1 MFLADPLFQ
10 VMDYIQKYI
19 LISRPL
25 FTTYSSESEFIY
37 ERHKPILWKMA
48 QLFKGSV
55 LCIIDVVSLHPNI
68 SHEKSLASIRRFL
81 DARAEKKRQL
91 KL

>member
-19 LISRPL
+19 LISRPS

-37 ERHKPILWKMA
+37 ERYRPLLWKMA
-48 QLFKGSV
+48 QLLKGSV
-55 LCIIDVVSLHPNI
+55 LCTTDVVSLHPNI
-68 SHEKSLASIRRFL
+68 SNEKSLASIRRFL